1 MMRSKRGR
9 MSALRTVL
17 SVIFLLPLVGSQG
30 TAKAAQANK
39 AEAPALCK
47 PLPSDIQ
54 QRLGEKFGSWKIQET
69 KDLSTTARER
79 SKSERPQQC
88 PGIAVGRFADGATL
102 SYAVL
107 LVPREDSDA
116 GYKFLV
122 FSPTPGKSSFEM
134 TVVEQSDRAGAA
146 NFFIH
151 RVPISKFFSE
161 SSRKKFGVATSEGIL
176 LADAGAK
183 EYETDVYFWANGSY
197 QHQPVDY

>member
-9 MSALRTVL
+9 MSALRIAL
-17 SVIFLLPLVGSQG
+17 SVIFLLPVVGHQG
-30 TAKAAQANK
+30 SAKAAQAK
-39 AEAPALCK
+39 QAEAPTLCK

-54 QRLGEKFGSWKIQET
+54 QRLGEEFGSWKIQET

-79 SKSERPQQC
+79 WKSEKPQQC
-88 PGIAVGRFADGATL
+88 PGIAVGRFTDGGTL

-107 LVPREDSDA
+107 LVPKEHSDA

-122 FSPTPGKSSFEM
+122 FSPTPGKSSFER
-134 TVVEQSDRAGAA
+134 TVVEQSDRDGAA

-151 RVPISKFFSE
+151 RVPISKFFNE
-161 SSRKKFGVATSEGIL
+161 PSRKKFGVRATEGIL

-183 EYETDVYFWANGSY
+183 EYETDVYFWSNGSY